1 MLNLFQ
7 HLLKSITYET
17 LKQVQGDRNR
27 LFQQPV
33 RYYISPIMVFS
44 VVIAFAA
51 LIWPI
56 FPEWGNAPDQH
67 IFPLYAYAADE
78 PRFTKEGELTF
89 LSKTGKKKIIHIDIE
104 VAGNDYEREKGLMNR
119 HSLPENAGMLFIFE
133 QSGPLSFWMRNTY
146 IPLDIIFA
154 DKSRQIVTIQKN
166 TKPLS
171 YAQIPSKRNSKYVV
185 EVNAGFCDKYGISVG
200 DFITF

>member
-1 MLNLFQ
+1 MQ
-7 HLLKSITYET
+7 K
-17 LKQVQGDRNR
+17 NR
-27 LFQQPV
+27 
-33 RYYISPIMVFS
+33 RTYISAIIVFFT
-44 VVIAFAA
+44 VIAFSA
-51 LIWPI
+51 LMSPL
-56 FPEWGNAPDQH
+56 FPGWGEATDQH

-104 VAGNDYEREKGLMNR
+104 IAGNDYEREKGLMNR

-154 DKSRQIVTIQKN
+154 DENRQIVTIQKN
-166 TKPLS
+166 KKPLS

-185 EVNAGFCDKYGISVG
+185 EVNSGFCDKYGVAVG
-200 DFITF
+200 DYISF

>member
-1 MLNLFQ
+1 MQKNC
-7 HLLKSITYET
+7 
-17 LKQVQGDRNR
+17 R
-27 LFQQPV
+27 P
-33 RYYISPIMVFS
+33 YISPIIVFS

-56 FPEWGNAPDQH
+56 FPEWGNAPDQQ

-89 LSKTGKKKIIHIDIE
+89 LSKTDRKKIITIDIE
-104 VAGNDYEREKGLMNR
+104 IADNAYEREKGLMYR
-119 HSLPENAGMLFIFE
+119 HSLPDNAGMLFIFE

-154 DKSRQIVTIQKN
+154 DENRQIVTIQKN

-185 EVNAGFCDKYGISVG
+185 EVNAGFCDKYGIAVG

>member
-1 MLNLFQ
+1 MQKNC
-7 HLLKSITYET
+7 
-17 LKQVQGDRNR
+17 R
-27 LFQQPV
+27 P
-33 RYYISPIMVFS
+33 YISPIIVFS
-44 VVIAFAA
+44 AVIACSA
-51 LIWPI
+51 LMNTI
-56 FPEWGNAPDQH
+56 FPGWGKVTDQH
-67 IFPLYAYAADE
+67 IFPIYAYAADE

-89 LSKTGKKKIIHIDIE
+89 LSKTGKKKILHIDIE
-104 VAGNDYEREKGLMNR
+104 IAGNDYEREKGLMYR
-119 HSLPENAGMLFIFE
+119 HSLPDNAGMLFIFE

-154 DKSRQIVTIQKN
+154 DENRQIVTIQKN

-185 EVNAGFCDKYGISVG
+185 EVNAGFCDKYGIVIG